1 MISNIILI
9 LGIILIILGYLYLII
24 LYVVNKN
31 KKLDITAADQ
41 VENLL
46 KGNDSINVIESK
58 DNIFSSYNLK
68 RRIVKLTTRMY
79 ESNSLFSVSVASL
92 LSGYSLVNNKLIN
105 YFSYV
110 FREIK
115 YFSYTG
121 IITIIFSFMVSN
133 IGDSKLLI
141 VIFFLIAIYQYLIN
155 SFNSEVM
162 ENIEVDKDINR
173 VINNISRVNTIFFI
187 GTLLEMLRLVVIIF
201 NIN

>member
-58 DNIFSSYNLK
+58 DNIFSSYNIK
-68 RRIVKLTTRMY
+68 RKIVKLTTRMY

>member
-9 LGIILIILGYLYLII
+9 LGCVFILFGYIYLII
-24 LYVVNKN
+24 IYLTNKN
-31 KKLDITAADQ
+31 KKREITAADQ

-46 KGNDSINVIESK
+46 EGNDSINVIESK

-68 RRIVKLTTRMY
+68 RKIVKLTSKMY

-162 ENIEVDKDINR
+162 ENIEVDEEING
-173 VINNISRVNTIFFI
+173 VINSISRVNTIFFI
-187 GTLLEMLRLVVIIF
+187 GTLLEILRLVVIIF

>member
-9 LGIILIILGYLYLII
+9 LGCVFILFGYIYLT
-24 LYVVNKN
+24 NKN
-31 KKLDITAADQ
+31 KKREITAADQ

-46 KGNDSINVIESK
+46 EGNDSINVIESK

-68 RRIVKLTTRMY
+68 RKIVKLTSKMY

-162 ENIEVDKDINR
+162 ENIEVDEEING
-173 VINNISRVNTIFFI
+173 VINSISRVNTIFFI
-187 GTLLEMLRLVVIIF
+187 GTLLEILRLVVIIF